1 MSKTY
6 LILFSLCLL
15 TLKVGFAETI
25 SSSTNTGK
33 EKDQYNTVTSHQ
45 QGAPAKVVKPS
56 TNINPIIV
64 VPVTPNSP
72 RTSTTTSK

>member
-6 LILFSLCLL
+6 LILFSLSLL
-15 TLKVGFAETI
+15 AIKFGYAETI

-33 EKDQYNTVTSHQ
+33 EKDQFNTVTSHQ

-56 TNINPIIV
+56 SNINPIVI
-64 VPVTPNSP
+64 VPVTPNARRP
-72 RTSTTTSK
+72 STPSSK

>member
-6 LILFSLCLL
+6 LILFSLSLL
-15 TLKVGFAETI
+15 AIKFGYAETI

-56 TNINPIIV
+56 TNINPIVV
-64 VPVTPNSP
+64 VPVTPNAR
-72 RTSTTTSK
+72 RTSTPSSK

>member
-6 LILFSLCLL
+6 LILFSLGLL

-25 SSSTNTGK
+25 SSSANTGK

-45 QGAPAKVVKPS
+45 HGAPAKVVKQSP
-56 TNINPIIV
+56 NINPIVV
-64 VPVTPNSP
+64 VPVAPAGPRPSAPN
-72 RTSTTTSK
+72 TK